1 MDGLIAMLLHV
12 LTALALAGGLFFM
25 FVGAVGIIRLP
36 DVYCRSHASS
46 KCVTLGIIGLLAAL
60 VFFVAALGNG
70 DAGTH
75 AVADATEEATA
86 ELEVEKAVIG
96 EAPGV
101 VALTK
106 ALLVIAFIFTAA
118 PIGAHMLA
126 RAAHLAKVQVWPGT
140 IDDELADDEAA
151 PDPPATGDATADRL

>member
-1 MDGLIAMLLHV
+1 MDTILVILLHL
-12 LTALALAGGLFFM
+12 LTAAALAGGLFFM

-60 VFFVAALGNG
+60 VLFVASLGS
-70 DAGTH
+70 GTGTY
-75 AVADATEEATA
+75 AAAEVTQEATA
-86 ELEVEKAVIG
+86 EVEVEKAAVG

-106 ALLVIAFIFTAA
+106 ALLVIAFVFTAA

-126 RAAHLAKVQVWPGT
+126 RAAHLAKVKTWHGT
-140 IDDELADDEAA
+140 LSDELEEDDAK
-151 PDPPATGDATADRL
+151 